1 MLSVALELAILARR
15 PEDWLTIL
23 LSGGF
28 GMDAAEIRRL
38 KPKLLKYLKD
48 YCDCFGRSDTRRH
61 LQTYVEGQ
69 LSKLDRKSVEPM
81 ALAAG
86 VAPRTLQQFLNSLE
100 WDQEQLIDIVQWRVA
115 RQHTSDRS
123 IGLIDETSCAK
134 KGDKTPGVQRQ
145 WCGAT
150 GKQDNCV
157 TTVHLGYAVDDF
169 HCLLSSELF
178 LPESW
183 AQDRAR
189 CRAAKIP
196 DEMEYRPKWQIAL
209 ELLDRALANGVSF
222 RYLTFDEG
230 YGGKPEF
237 LRQLAARGQTY
248 VAEVPCSFTGW
259 LQAPYVTHQ
268 PYRRHGRGRGR
279 AVPRLGAGSTPAQS
293 VEHHLLHTPALR
305 DQAWKRWR
313 IKDTQKGPMVW
324 ETKHVQLV
332 PKGEDDLPAAP
343 LHLIVARNVRDVAE
357 VKFFLSNAP
366 PEAAQAELLHVA
378 FSRWRIERCFEDQKT
393 ELGFDHFEGRSYLGL
408 KRHQAITAVTHLF
421 LSEVHLQ
428 LRGEKPRVNGLP
440 TANRDVGLDPVLG
453 TRANRRPIDPRRRS
467 RRDPLHPATKRHGS
481 PMPHSNHTQETRR
494 TRRSAKASAQV
505 RVE

>member
-1 MLSVALELAILARR
+1 
-15 PEDWLTIL
+15 
-23 LSGGF
+23 
-28 GMDAAEIRRL
+28 MDAAEIRRW
-38 KPKLLKYLKD
+38 KPKLLKYLEE
-48 YCDCFGRSDTRRH
+48 YRDCFGRSDTRKH

-69 LSKLDRKSVEPM
+69 LSKLDRKSVEPI

-100 WDQEQLIDIVQWRVA
+100 WDQEQLIDTVQWRVA
-115 RQHTSDRS
+115 RQHTGDRS
-123 IGLIDETSCAK
+123 IGLIDETSCPK

-157 TTVHLGYAVDDF
+157 TTVHLGYGVDDF

-183 AQDRAR
+183 SKDRAR
-189 CRAAKIP
+189 CRAAQIP
-196 DEMEYRPKWQIAL
+196 DEMDYRPKWRIAL

-237 LRQLAARGQTY
+237 LRQLAARGQSY
-248 VAEVPCSFTGW
+248 VAEVPCIFTGW

-293 VEHHLLHTPALR
+293 VEHHLLHTSALR

-324 ETKHVQLV
+324 ETKHVPLV
-332 PKGEDDLPAAP
+332 PKGEDGLPAAP
-343 LHLIVARNVRDVAE
+343 LHLIVARNVRDVLE
-357 VKFFLSNAP
+357 VKFFVSNAP
-366 PEAAQAELLHVA
+366 PETALGELLHVA

-408 KRHQAITAVTHLF
+408 KRHQAITAASHLF
-421 LSEVHLQ
+421 LSEVQQH
-428 LRGEKPRVNGLP
+428 LRGEKRGADRLP
-440 TANRDVGLDPVLG
+440 GAHRDVGAGAVVGAGPHR
-453 TRANRRPIDPRRRS
+453 RAVDPRRHS
-467 RRDPLHPATKRHGS
+467 GRDPLHATPQRAGTS
-481 PMPHSNHTQETRR
+481 
-494 TRRSAKASAQV
+494 
-505 RVE
+505 